1 MNKDIARVFSDE
13 GLAFIRKNAAH
24 VYSYRFPKDGKRLC
38 VYIFMNHGD
47 FTVILDGN
55 KVIIAVDSSLN
66 IYNETSKIGSI
77 QFTSEDSFD
86 FIFGEKRI
94 PFNDLSVNRSMDL
107 YKAELRAAHIVLNG
121 VTS

>member
-13 GLAFIRKNAAH
+13 ALAFIRKNAAH
-24 VYSYRFPKDGKRLC
+24 VYSYRFANSGKRLC

-47 FTVILDGN
+47 FTVVLDHN
-55 KVIIAVDSSLN
+55 KPVIAVDSSLR
-66 IYNETSKIGSI
+66 IYDGRGNIGSI

-94 PFNDLSVNRSMDL
+94 PFNDLSVN
-107 YKAELRAAHIVLNG
+107 
-121 VTS
+121 